1 MAAKAKSKAKA
12 KAKTPTAKAKAKVKT
27 KAKAEP
33 KAKAKAQVKAKSEA
47 KAQTKV
53 KAKAKPK
60 AKAQKA
66 SANAPAKAKAT
77 PKAKA
82 KAATPS
88 NRKAEPS
95 TATKS
100 SKASSAN
107 KQAKKPEVTQ
117 ATTSDST
124 TKPKKAAATKT
135 TAKKKAATKKAT
147 TKKKT
152 RASKSKELSPPAG
165 GAKASSQAALKAKE
179 LLKPKKPLR
188 PAMMGNMEVQ
198 TPTYRPDSPFRNFE
212 PYMPEKTET
221 YMNPKQVAHFR
232 NILVSWRH
240 ELMEE
245 VDRTVHHM
253 RDEAANFPDPA
264 DRATQEEEFSIELR
278 TRDRE
283 RKLIRKIDQ
292 TLELLEQDDYGYCD
306 TCGIEIG
313 IRRLEARPT
322 ATQCVDC
329 KSLQEIKERQLH
341 G

>member
-1 MAAKAKSKAKA
+1 
-12 KAKTPTAKAKAKVKT
+12 
-27 KAKAEP
+27 
-33 KAKAKAQVKAKSEA
+33 
-47 KAQTKV
+47 
-53 KAKAKPK
+53 
-60 AKAQKA
+60 
-66 SANAPAKAKAT
+66 
-77 PKAKA
+77 
-82 KAATPS
+82 
-88 NRKAEPS
+88 
-95 TATKS
+95 
-100 SKASSAN
+100 
-107 KQAKKPEVTQ
+107 
-117 ATTSDST
+117 
-124 TKPKKAAATKT
+124 
-135 TAKKKAATKKAT
+135 
-147 TKKKT
+147 
-152 RASKSKELSPPAG
+152 
-165 GAKASSQAALKAKE
+165 
-179 LLKPKKPLR
+179 
-188 PAMMGNMEVQ
+188 MGNMEIQ

-221 YMNPKQVAHFR
+221 YMNPKQIAHFR
-232 NILVSWRH
+232 SVLIAWRL

-283 RKLIRKIDQ
+283 RKLIGKIDQ
-292 TLELLEQDDYGYCD
+292 TLELLEQDEYGYCD